1 MKKRITSFI
10 GIICLTICFLGAT
23 GCEKK
28 REATEGQPTKVS
40 LRLKWL
46 YDPGFA
52 GEMIAAKA
60 GFFSKSGLDVDIK
73 PGGFEADPIK
83 LVASGADSFG
93 VAGADSFLLARA
105 KGVPIVAFGAGYLQT
120 PVVFY
125 VRADSGIKSPRDFIG
140 KRVGVQ
146 AGQDTET
153 VYQALLKR
161 NGVSRDKIKE
171 VPVKYDFTPFLARQ
185 VDVWPG
191 YAATQSYI
199 LRQQKIAYN
208 VIKPSDF
215 GISYLGT
222 VYFTSE
228 SYASA
233 HPERVRA
240 LLDAIIE
247 GWDLTYSDYARTV
260 PMISSFDSKSLDPEL
275 VRFNLDVQR
284 EFIHPPGSRYCE
296 FTDASWQT
304 LGQTLV
310 DVGLLPASVNLGNA
324 YTKQFLSAYYNQ
336 LPK

>member
-1 MKKRITSFI
+1 MKRRTTIFI
-10 GIICLTICFLGAT
+10 GIICLTIFFLGAV

-28 REATEGQPTKVS
+28 PEATEGQPAKVS

-52 GEMIAAKA
+52 GEMVAARA

-83 LVASGADSFG
+83 LVASGADTFG
-93 VAGADSFLLARA
+93 VTGADSFLLARA
-105 KGVPIVAFGAGYLQT
+105 KGVPVVAFGAGYLQT

-125 VRADSGIKSPRDFIG
+125 VRADSGIKGPKDFVG

-153 VYQALLKR
+153 VYQALLKK
-161 NGVSRDKIKE
+161 NGVPRDKIKE
-171 VPVKYDFTPFLARQ
+171 VPVKYDFTPFLTRQ

-199 LRQQKIAYN
+199 LRKQNIAFN

-233 HPERVRA
+233 HPEKVRA
-240 LLDAIIE
+240 LLGAIIK
-247 GWDLTYSDYARTV
+247 GWEFTYSDYAETI
-260 PMISSFDSKSLDPEL
+260 PMISSFDSKNLDPEL

-284 EFIHPPGSRYCE
+284 EFIHPSGTRYCE
-296 FTDASWQT
+296 FTGASWQT

-310 DVGLLPASVNLGNA
+310 DVGLLSGSVNLENA
-324 YTKQFLSAYYNQ
+324 FSKQFLSDDYNQ
-336 LPK
+336 PTK